1 MFPKANFTEHRA
13 HAKIWLPIDDRII
26 FMPSLADYLRT
37 QPYFED
43 CSQTTLDLLSEQ
55 GLKRHFEAGAAIFH
69 EGDPALGLWLIE
81 QGSVKVF
88 KVNLDG
94 VEHILHLLGKGST
107 FNEIAAFDGGTNP
120 ANAAALSETSVWLIP
135 LASLD
140 AALAADPLLAR
151 RVIRLLA
158 LRVRGLVHR
167 FEDLTLYG
175 VVVRLARFL
184 LQQAND
190 PALSAPGVTRAAI
203 AAYLA
208 TTPETISRALRTLE
222 ENGAIRFDR
231 HRILIVR
238 EDLLR
243 ALAAS

>member
-1 MFPKANFTEHRA
+1 MSRKCCVP
-13 HAKIWLPIDDRII
+13 
-26 FMPSLADYLRT
+26 MLADYLRKL
-37 QPYFED
+37 PYFEE
-43 CSQTTLDLLSEQ
+43 CPQTTLELLVNQ
-55 GLKRHFEAGAAIFH
+55 AVKRHFDAGEAIFH
-69 EGDPALGLWLIE
+69 EGDPAFGLWLIE
-81 QGSVKVF
+81 LGSVKIF
-88 KVNLDG
+88 KVNVDG
-94 VEHILHLLGKGST
+94 VEHILHLLGEGST
-107 FNEIAAFDGGTNP
+107 FNEIAAFDGGANP
-120 ANAAALSETSVWLIP
+120 ANAAALSETSLWLISSP
-135 LASLD
+135 SLD

-167 FEDLTLYG
+167 FEDLALYG

-184 LQQAND
+184 LQQVDD
-190 PALSAPGVTRAAI
+190 PSLSAPGVTRAAI

-243 ALAAS
+243 ELAAN

>member
-1 MFPKANFTEHRA
+1 MSDLVDHLRA
-13 HAKIWLPIDDRII
+13 L
-26 FMPSLADYLRT
+26 
-37 QPYFED
+37 PYFEG
-43 CSQTTLDLLSEQ
+43 SAQSTLDLLAEQ
-55 GLKRHFEAGAAIFH
+55 SLKRHFGAGEAIFH

-81 QGSVKVF
+81 HGSVKIF
-88 KVNLDG
+88 KISLDG
-94 VEHILHLLGKGST
+94 VEHILHLLGEGNT
-107 FNEIAAFDGGTNP
+107 FNDIASFDGGANP
-120 ANAAALSETSVWLIP
+120 AHAAALSEASIWLIS

-140 AALAADPLLAR
+140 AALAADPALAR

-184 LQQAND
+184 LQQVDD

-208 TTPETISRALRTLE
+208 TTPETISRALHTLE
-222 ENGAIRFDR
+222 DSGAIRFDR
-231 HRILIVR
+231 HRIVIVR

-243 ALAAS
+243 DLAAM

>member
-1 MFPKANFTEHRA
+1 MPK
-13 HAKIWLPIDDRII
+13 
-26 FMPSLADYLRT
+26 LADYLST
-37 QPYFED
+37 QPYFEG
-43 CSQTTLDLLSEQ
+43 CSQATLNMLGEQ
-55 GLKRHFEAGAAIFH
+55 GVKRHFQAGEAIFH

-81 QGSVKVF
+81 RGSVKIF

-94 VEHILHLLGKGST
+94 VEHILHLLGEGST
-107 FNEIAAFDGGTNP
+107 FNDIAAFDGGANP
-120 ANAAALSETSVWLIP
+120 ANAAALSETHVWLIS

-140 AALAADPLLAR
+140 MALAADPLLAR

-184 LQQAND
+184 LQQADD
-190 PALSAPGVTRAAI
+190 PSLSAPGITRATI

-208 TTPETISRALRTLE
+208 TTPETISRALRALE
-222 ENGAIRFDR
+222 DNGAIRFDR

-243 ALAAS
+243 DLAAI